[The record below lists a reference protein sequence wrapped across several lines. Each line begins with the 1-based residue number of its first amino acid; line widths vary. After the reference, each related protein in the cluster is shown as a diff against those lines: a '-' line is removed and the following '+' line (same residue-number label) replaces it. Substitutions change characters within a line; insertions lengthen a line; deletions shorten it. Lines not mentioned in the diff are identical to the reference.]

1 MRILSGKTKV
11 MQITSRATGA
21 ASQSNLVGPSPH
33 AELVS
38 KSKRKPA
45 LRARKAQP
53 DRRDQAPARPSSPP
67 KRVTKLSNAELLEQ
81 IRQVRIERDDAE
93 TELAMLIDAAVSQGL
108 GWPQIASQLGV
119 TRQAARQQYQRRH
132 FGGASHQGHVA

>member
-1 MRILSGKTKV
+1 MPLPQDNI
-11 MQITSRATGA
+11 
-21 ASQSNLVGPSPH
+21 VGPSPH
-33 AELVS
+33 GGLVS
-38 KSKRKPA
+38 KSRHKAAP
-45 LRARKAQP
+45 RARKVQPNRRDRAPAMQP
-53 DRRDQAPARPSSPP
+53 DPP
-67 KRVTKLSNAELLEQ
+67 KRVTQLSDGELLEQ

-132 FGGASHQGHVA
+132 PGSASHQGHMA